1 MAEMAESTQPNSS
14 ERHDAASVFAVEDNQ
29 GYAFFVTSG
38 GAWTAITA
46 GYAQFPEP
54 CRERDGHPVIVNK
67 EPGSFRSLRLLLEP
81 YVTSEAS
88 SV

>member
-1 MAEMAESTQPNSS
+1 MAGESG
-14 ERHDAASVFAVEDNQ
+14 AASVFAVEDDQ
-29 GYAFFVTSG
+29 GYAFFVTSD

-54 CRERDGHPVIVNK
+54 CRERDGHPVIVNNVIVNK